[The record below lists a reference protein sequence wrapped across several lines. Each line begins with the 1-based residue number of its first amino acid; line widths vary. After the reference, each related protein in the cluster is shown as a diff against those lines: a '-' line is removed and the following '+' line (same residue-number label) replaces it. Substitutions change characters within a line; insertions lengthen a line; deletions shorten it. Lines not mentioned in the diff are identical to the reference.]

1 MVSNVMVKNGSAKKR
16 AILEE
21 LWTRA
26 SRKGDLPALS
36 QAVRGIVE
44 AMRDDEADA
53 TSLTNTVLSDF
64 SLTQNVLR
72 LSNSAMYAAFGGNIS
87 TVSKAMLIL
96 GADAVGHL
104 ALSVRLLDTLGTAGA
119 PGDARK
125 ELAKAML
132 AGSIARETVGKMQV
146 RDGEEGVVC
155 ALLHHLG
162 RLLAAYYFPQEWEA
176 IQARMKNGSSEEE
189 AALAVLGITLDE
201 LGQAAAVRWNL
212 PGNISYAMGGQIDLD
227 DGPLDHRQWLR
238 ALASFSSESAS
249 ALAEGP
255 EGEEKVNQIAA
266 RYAEAFM
273 LSPEELGAAVRQ
285 ASTNAASQS
294 FLAEMAQVQEQRHP
308 AGKPEDAQARLDA
321 GLEEVAQAVSTAARF
336 NDVVAMALETMFRS
350 LGATHVLL
358 VLLDASSRSFRVRA
372 GLGEWAKDR
381 MAQFRFAQ
389 DYAPDVFHAAL
400 AHGADIFIQDAL
412 DQKIAARVPAW
423 HLQAAP
429 GTASFVILP
438 LTVKGRTVGFLYAD
452 WLAPVQLGAAEMATL
467 KALRSHVAAAMAR
480 ASNAPRAVEEEPA

>member
-1 MVSNVMVKNGSAKKR
+1 MVISGPAKKR

-44 AMRDDEADA
+44 AMRDEEADA

-162 RLLAAYYFPQEWEA
+162 RLLAAYYFPEEWEA
-176 IQARMKNGSSEEE
+176 IQARMKNGSSEDE
-189 AALAVLGITLDE
+189 AALVVLGITLDE

-212 PGNISYAMGGQIDLD
+212 PGNISYAMGGQISLD
-227 DGPLDHRQWLR
+227 EGPLDHREWLR
-238 ALASFSSESAS
+238 ALASFSSESAG

-255 EGEEKVNQIAA
+255 EGEQKINQIAG

-294 FLAEMAQVQEQRHP
+294 FLAEMAQAHERP
-308 AGKPEDAQARLDA
+308 PTGKPADAQARLNA
-321 GLEEVAQAVSTAARF
+321 GLEEVAQAVAGATRF
-336 NDVVAMALETMFRS
+336 NDVVAMALETMYRS

-438 LTVKGRTVGFLYAD
+438 LNVMGKTVGFLYAD
-452 WLAPVQLGAAEMATL
+452 WLAPVQLAAAEMTTL
-467 KALRSHVAAAMAR
+467 KALRSHVGAAMAR
-480 ASNAPRAVEEEPA
+480 ASSAPRAIEQPA